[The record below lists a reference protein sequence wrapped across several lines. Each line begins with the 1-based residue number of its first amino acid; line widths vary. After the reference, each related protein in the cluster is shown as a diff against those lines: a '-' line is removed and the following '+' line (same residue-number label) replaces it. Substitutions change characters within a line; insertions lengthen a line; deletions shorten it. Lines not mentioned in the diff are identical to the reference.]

1 MLTRA
6 GQESGGETPHPA
18 PPARVRLRPG
28 VRRERRREALAA
40 YLFLLPAVLGLGLL
54 FLYPLVGTFL
64 TSFTEQKMFGR
75 SEWVGGENYKR
86 LLGDAKLARSIWNS
100 VLYMGINLLGVPI
113 ATVIAAAI
121 HQVSRYKN
129 IYRVLYFLPVVT
141 LPVAVAMV
149 WRFIFS
155 GDFGLLNYLL
165 SLIGVQGQYW
175 LADARFTIYAL
186 SVVGIWMGLGTTII
200 LLGAGLQ
207 GIPVE
212 IYEAAALDGASRWR
226 QFLSITLPLLSPT
239 IFFVT
244 ILSVINGLQ
253 VFDLVFIMLRGS
265 NNTALIGSQTI
276 VYQFY
281 QTAFVEG
288 ARGYGAAI
296 AILLLMI
303 IMVFTLIQFRL
314 QKRWVFYE

>member
-1 MLTRA
+1 MLAEASRE
-6 GQESGGETPHPA
+6 QGGDTPR
-18 PPARVRLRPG
+18 PARSRLRPG
-28 VRRERRREALAA
+28 VRRERRREAVAA
-40 YLFLLPAVLGLGLL
+40 YLFLLPAVVGLGLL
-54 FLYPLVGTFL
+54 FLYPLVGTFV
-64 TSFTEQKMFGR
+64 TSFTEQRMFGQ
-75 SEWVGGENYKR
+75 SEWVGSKNYVR
-86 LLGDAKLARSIWNS
+86 LVGDAKLAKSIWNS
-100 VLYMGINLLGVPI
+100 VVYMAINLLAVPI
-113 ATVIAAAI
+113 AIVIAAMI
-121 HQVSRYKN
+121 HQVSRYRN
-129 IYRVLYFLPVVT
+129 VYRVLYFLPVVT
-141 LPVAVAMV
+141 LPVAVGMV
-149 WRFIFS
+149 WRFIFN
-155 GDFGLLNYLL
+155 GDFGLLNYVL
-165 SLIGVQGQYW
+165 SVVGIQGKYW
-175 LADARFTIYAL
+175 LADSSYTIYAL

-207 GIPVE
+207 SIPVE
-212 IYEAAALDGASRWR
+212 IYEAASLDGANRAR
-226 QFLSITLPLLSPT
+226 QFLSITLPLLSPS

-303 IMVFTLIQFRL
+303 ILAFTLLQFRL
-314 QKRWVFYE
+314 QRRWVFYE

>member
-1 MLTRA
+1 MLTKA
-6 GQESGGETPHPA
+6 GDGQGGDTSRPTR
-18 PPARVRLRPG
+18 PARAQRRPG
-28 VRRERRREALAA
+28 SRRERRREAVAA
-40 YLFLLPAVLGLGLL
+40 YLFLLPAVVGLALL

-64 TSFTEQKMFGR
+64 TSFTQQRMFGR
-75 SEWVGGENYKR
+75 SEWVGGKNYTR
-86 LLGDAKLARSIWNS
+86 LLGDANLATSVLNS
-100 VLYMGINLLGVPI
+100 VVYMAINLLGVPI
-113 ATVIAAAI
+113 AVVIAAAI
-121 HQVSRYKN
+121 HEVTRFKN
-129 IYRVLYFLPVVT
+129 VYRVLYFLPVVT
-141 LPVAVAMV
+141 LPVAVGMV
-149 WRFIFS
+149 WRFIFN
-155 GDFGLLNYLL
+155 GDFGLLNYVL
-165 SLIGVQGQYW
+165 SLAGIHGEYW
-175 LADARFTIYAL
+175 LADSRFTIYAL

-212 IYEAAALDGASRWR
+212 IYEAAALDGANRVR

-265 NNTALIGSQTI
+265 NNTALVGSQTI

-288 ARGYGAAI
+288 SRGYGAAI

-303 IMVFTLIQFRL
+303 IMAFTLVQFRL